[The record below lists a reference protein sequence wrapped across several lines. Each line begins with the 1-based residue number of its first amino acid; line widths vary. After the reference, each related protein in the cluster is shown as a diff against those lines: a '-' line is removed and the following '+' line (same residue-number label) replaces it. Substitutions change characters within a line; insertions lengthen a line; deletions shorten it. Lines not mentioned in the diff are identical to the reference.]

1 MELLIDCIPC
11 LLRQSLEAARIATDQ
26 KEIHNKIMKDT
37 IKLLKDYDKY
47 DNSPQLAKEI
57 HNLVKNETGNPDPYQ
72 QIKNRDLQAAK
83 DLYPFLKDFLQKKD
97 NSIYWALKVAAVG
110 NNLDA
115 AVYCNPELEKSISR
129 ELEKEFTIC
138 DLEIFNEKLRQAKN
152 ILIIGDNTGETIFDR
167 VMLESF
173 PDAAITYGVR
183 EKPIINDVTEKE
195 AIDSGLNMVARVI
208 STGCASPGTILTD
221 CSPEFMD
228 IYERSDVII
237 SKGQGNF
244 EALSGEKGNLFFLLK
259 AKCPA
264 IAEKFQVKINDY
276 IFHYEDAKY

>member
-37 IKLLKDYDKY
+37 IKLLSDYDKY
-47 DNSPQLAKEI
+47 KNSPQLAKEI
-57 HNLVKNETGNPDPYQ
+57 HNLVKDETGNPDPYQ

-83 DLYPFLKDFLQKKD
+83 DLYPLLKDFMKRKE
-97 NSIYWALKVAAVG
+97 NSVYWALKVAAVG

-115 AVYCNPELEKSISR
+115 AVYSNPELEKSISR
-129 ELEKEFTIC
+129 ELEEEFTIC
-138 DLEIFNEKLRQAKN
+138 DLELFTEKLQQAKN

-167 VMLESF
+167 VMLENF

-183 EKPIINDVTEKE
+183 GESIINDVTEKE
-195 AIDSGLNMVARVI
+195 AMDSGLNSVARVI
-208 STGCASPGTILTD
+208 STGCGSPGTILAD
-221 CSPEFMD
+221 CSPEFID

-264 IAEKFQVKINDY
+264 IAGAFHVKINDY
-276 IFHYEDAKY
+276 IFQYENAKY

>member
-26 KEIHNKIMKDT
+26 KEIHNKIMKET
-37 IKLLKDYDKY
+37 IKLLSGYDKY
-47 DNSPQLAKEI
+47 KNSPQLAKDI
-57 HNLVKNETGNPDPYQ
+57 HNLVKYETGNPDPYQ

-83 DLYPFLKDFLQKKD
+83 NLYPFLKDFLQRKE

-115 AVYCNPELEKSISR
+115 AVYSNPELEKCISK

-138 DLEIFNEKLRQAKN
+138 DLDLFTKKLQQAKN

-173 PDAAITYGVR
+173 PDAEITYGVR
-183 EKPIINDVTEKE
+183 GESIINDVTEKE
-195 AIDSGLNMVARVI
+195 AIDSGLNSVARVI
-208 STGCASPGTILTD
+208 STGCGSPGTILTD
-221 CSPEFMD
+221 CSPEFID

-264 IAEKFQVKINDY
+264 IAGAFHVKINDY
-276 IFHYEDAKY
+276 IFHYENAKY

>member
-37 IKLLKDYDKY
+37 IKLLSDYDKY
-47 DNSPQLAKEI
+47 KNSPQLAKEI

-83 DLYPFLKDFLQKKD
+83 DLYPLLKDFMKRKE
-97 NSIYWALKVAAVG
+97 NSVYWALKVAAVG

-115 AVYCNPELEKSISR
+115 AVYNNPELEKIISR

-138 DLEIFNEKLRQAKN
+138 DLEIFTQKLQQAKN

-173 PDAAITYGVR
+173 PHAAITYGVR
-183 EKPIINDVTEKE
+183 NEPIINDVTEKE
-195 AIDSGLNMVARVI
+195 AIDSGLNKVSRVI
-208 STGCASPGTILTD
+208 STGCESPGTILND
-221 CSPEFMD
+221 CSPEFLD

-264 IAEKFQVKINDY
+264 IAGKFQVKINDY
-276 IFHYEDAKY
+276 IFHYEDAKS

>member
-26 KEIHNKIMKDT
+26 KEIHNKIMKET
-37 IKLLKDYDKY
+37 INLLSGYDKY
-47 DNSPQLAKEI
+47 KNSPQLAKDI
-57 HNLVKNETGNPDPYQ
+57 HNLVKYETGNPDPYQ

-83 DLYPFLKDFLQKKD
+83 NLYPFLKDFLQRNE
-97 NSIYWALKVAAVG
+97 NSLYWALKVAAVG

-115 AVYCNPELEKSISR
+115 AVYSNPELEKCISK

-138 DLEIFNEKLRQAKN
+138 DLDFFTKKLQQAKN

-183 EKPIINDVTEKE
+183 GESIINDVTEKE
-195 AIDSGLNMVARVI
+195 AIDSGLNSVARVI
-208 STGCASPGTILTD
+208 STGCGSPGTILAD
-221 CSPEFMD
+221 CSPEFID

-264 IAEKFQVKINDY
+264 IAGAFHVKINDY
-276 IFHYEDAKY
+276 IFHYENAKY